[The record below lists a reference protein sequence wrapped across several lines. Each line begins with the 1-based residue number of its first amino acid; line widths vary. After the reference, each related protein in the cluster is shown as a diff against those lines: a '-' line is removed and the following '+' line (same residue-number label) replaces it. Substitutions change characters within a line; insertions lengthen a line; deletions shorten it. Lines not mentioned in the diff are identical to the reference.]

1 MQGCERSSYSTWY
14 NLTMDAAENFFSIV
28 RDAIN
33 RATTVQEIISI
44 YVSDTDSR
52 LQKEF
57 ARQLTKRMNHLYK
70 GNLNRVRDHF
80 IKQVNTDEHVYYE
93 SLMESI

>member
-1 MQGCERSSYSTWY
+1 
-14 NLTMDAAENFFSIV
+14 MDAAENYFSIV

-33 RATTVQEIISI
+33 KATTVQEIISI

-70 GNLNRVRDHF
+70 GRLDKVRTHF
-80 IKQVNTDEHVYYE
+80 IKQVNTDEHCYYE
-93 SLMESI
+93 SFQKLI

>member
-1 MQGCERSSYSTWY
+1 
-14 NLTMDAAENFFSIV
+14 MDASENYFSIV

-33 RATTVQEIISI
+33 KATTVREIITI
-44 YVSDTDSR
+44 YVSDTESR

-57 ARQLTKRMNHLYK
+57 ARQLTKRMNSLYK
-70 GNLNRVRDHF
+70 GRLEKVRAHF

-93 SLMESI
+93 TLQESI

>member
-1 MQGCERSSYSTWY
+1 
-14 NLTMDAAENFFSIV
+14 MDAAENYFSIV

-33 RATTVQEIISI
+33 KATTVREIISI
-44 YVSDTDSR
+44 YVSDIESR

-57 ARQLTKRMNHLYK
+57 ARQLMKQMNHLYHGK
-70 GNLNRVRDHF
+70 LEKVRTHF

-93 SLMESI
+93 TLQESI